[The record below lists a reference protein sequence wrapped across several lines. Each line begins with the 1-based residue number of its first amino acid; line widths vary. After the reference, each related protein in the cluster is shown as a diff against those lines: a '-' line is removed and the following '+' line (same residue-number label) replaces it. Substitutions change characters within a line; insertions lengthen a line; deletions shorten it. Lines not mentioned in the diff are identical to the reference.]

1 MASPVDKLTPT
12 DPRVTHEY
20 ADLNGIRYHYL
31 HASPSAPTATVF
43 LIHGWPDF
51 SFGWRA
57 QIPFLLSLNLRV
69 IAPDMIGYG
78 LTAAPTPLS
87 YYTFK
92 RAADDLAA
100 LAAHLAIPRIILL
113 GHDWG
118 GAIAYRVALWKPAL
132 VRALVSVCTPYA
144 RPSLRYIPT
153 EDLVAGPLP
162 QFAYQ
167 LALAGGA
174 VEAEIREADDVR
186 GFINAVFGARTA
198 SGEVGF
204 DVRSGPDFAVIKGGR
219 LQRTPLLSEEELEH
233 YVRNYMNTGMRGT
246 VNWYRTRQLNW
257 EEELPLAR
265 RQEREGLRV
274 EVPTMFVAASR
285 DDALPEGMSRG
296 MEGSFVELRREKV
309 DGGHWILVQKSEEC
323 NRIIGGF
330 LEDILSREGGGEE
343 NKKKGG
349 KRESVI

>member
-31 HASPSAPTATVF
+31 HACPASPVATVF

-57 QIPFLLSLNLRV
+57 QIPLLLSLNLRV
-69 IAPDMIGYG
+69 VAPDMMGYG
-78 LTAAPTPLS
+78 LTAAPAPLS

-92 RAADDLAA
+92 RAADDLDA
-100 LAAHLAIPRIILL
+100 LARHLAIPRVILL

-132 VRALVSVCTPYA
+132 VQALVSVCTPYA
-144 RPSLRYIPT
+144 RPALRYVAT
-153 EDLVAGPLP
+153 QDLVAGPLP

-174 VEAEIREADDVR
+174 VEAEIRGADDVR
-186 GFINAVFGARTA
+186 GFLNAVFGARTPDGA
-198 SGEVGF
+198 AGF
-204 DVRSGPDFAVIKGGR
+204 DVRRGPDFAVIKGGGLR
-219 LQRTPLLSEEELEH
+219 RTPLLSEEELEH
-233 YVRNYMNTGMRGT
+233 YVRNYTNTGMRGT
-246 VNWYRTRQLNW
+246 VNWYRTRRLNW

-274 EVPTMFVAASR
+274 QAPTLFVAASR

-296 MEGSFVELRREKV
+296 MEASFVELRREKV
-309 DGGHWILVQKSEEC
+309 EGGHWILVQKSAEC
-323 NRIIGGF
+323 NRIIREF
-330 LEDILSREGGGEE
+330 LEDILGRERGGEE
-343 NKKKGG
+343 KKKMGG